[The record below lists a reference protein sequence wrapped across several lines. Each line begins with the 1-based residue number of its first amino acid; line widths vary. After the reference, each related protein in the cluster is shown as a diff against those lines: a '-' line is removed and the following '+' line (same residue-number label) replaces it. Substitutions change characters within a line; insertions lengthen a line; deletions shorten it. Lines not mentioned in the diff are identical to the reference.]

1 MLRLGFRSFHVQQR
15 QIVDGSRPGKFH
27 VIECGIV
34 MRPGRKLRERH
45 YEKDDMPQSRGN
57 QCPARKPALNPAIFE
72 ESFDRKSLGHRRFAE
87 DHFQAAA
94 NPLMKTS
101 PGNIQLRRTAGGQTD
116 PGARH
121 GSGLSGTGEGVKA
134 VQRHIPFDCACDAL
148 VAFNGSTPLRIS
160 LRIPSEIRSSA

>member
-1 MLRLGFRSFHVQQR
+1 MIRMHRVAEDVLPRMERVRSFRWQRLFRLAARSRFALRLGFRSFHVQQR
-15 QIVDGSRPGKFH
+15 QIVDGSRPEKFRI
-27 VIECGIV
+27 VECGIV

-101 PGNIQLRRTAGGQTD
+101 PGDTELWRTASRQTYGGACR
-116 PGARH
+116 G
-121 GSGLSGTGEGVKA
+121 GGLSRTTK
-134 VQRHIPFDCACDAL
+134 
-148 VAFNGSTPLRIS
+148 
-160 LRIPSEIRSSA
+160 